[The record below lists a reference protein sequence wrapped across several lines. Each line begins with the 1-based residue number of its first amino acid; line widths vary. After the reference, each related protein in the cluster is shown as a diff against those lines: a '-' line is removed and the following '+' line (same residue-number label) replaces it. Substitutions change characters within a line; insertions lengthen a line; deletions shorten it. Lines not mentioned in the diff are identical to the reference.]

1 MQTSVAGASI
11 SSVRV
16 SKASTPNSAIW
27 SGVRGEEKV
36 VVVVVGRRRAVG
48 AGWAVGEGGDGE
60 VNKSR
65 S

>member
-27 SGVRGEEKV
+27 SGVRGEKKV
-36 VVVVVGRRRAVG
+36 VVVVGRRAVG